1 MFVSARSVF
10 ASDPDRHSPRR
21 YPATRKSCC
30 SRTRQGHP
38 VVGDSCRRSSSRTD
52 PMPLEDA
59 SMAPPAPMFHL
70 VVFVSVVFT
79 PRSRAPE
86 PAARSARS
94 HIPILPGHSHQFKNR
109 CTSSGQVLFARTHNP
124 QHALGLVPAQDNVR
138 ALLEQALRHNQ
149 NDVLQDRT

>member
-21 YPATRKSCC
+21 YSATRKSCC
-30 SRTRQGHP
+30 SRTRQSSQP

-94 HIPILPGHSHQFKNR
+94 HIPILPGHSRQFKNR

-124 QHALGLVPAQDNVR
+124 QHAPALVRPQDNVR
-138 ALLEQALRHNQ
+138 ALEQAHRGNQ
-149 NDVLQDRT
+149 HDVLQERT